1 MSATDPNST
10 LAGRSLAD
18 LIGLFDGAAYELDGE
33 SFAFT
38 YVSPS
43 AEALLGYPL
52 ADWYEPGF
60 WQRRVHPE
68 DVVRADAFW
77 LEEAAARR
85 AHVLEY
91 RMVTADR
98 RTIWIHDRATPVE
111 RSPGRPGF
119 VGLMFDVTKL
129 KEAEQTVRLM
139 SILTADQVGDAFF
152 QTLVTRLCREL
163 QVRHVVIGAVSDA
176 NPARFTTVAAADDG
190 ELLDPTLIELGSAPW
205 HNAGPSEVGHVAGGL
220 RSLLPDNPLL
230 EALGAESYL
239 GYPLLGADE
248 QPIGLFALFDPKPF
262 PRSNSI
268 DTVMAMLAARA
279 GAELERRR
287 AERQRQVLQAQLV
300 QAQKM
305 EAIGTLA
312 GGIAHDFN
320 NILMG
325 ILGNA
330 EIAQEELYDWHPAR
344 ANLREILRA
353 AHRARDV
360 VQRILTFSR
369 KREPERK
376 QMTLQPVVDEAAA
389 LLRATL
395 PTTIEIRVEPPE
407 HPGYILG
414 DPGQIHQVLMN
425 LAANAAQAMVG
436 QRGVLTFAES
446 LVDVDRA
453 LAETYVELKV
463 GRYVLLSVSDN
474 GPGIGE
480 DVLSRIFEPFF
491 TTKPPG
497 EGTGLGLAV
506 VHGIVRDHDGAIVVR
521 SQPEAGTRFDL
532 YFPALAPP
540 EAVAPAAEPAAA
552 PQGVGQH
559 ILFIDDEPTIVRV
572 GRRMLERLGYRVTAC
587 ESARAALDLFDRD
600 PSAFELVI
608 SDLTMP
614 ELTGLEIADRIR
626 AVNPSVK
633 IVVTTGNVDL
643 LGPDQDR
650 GRIDEVLPKPFA
662 TTRLAHIVSR
672 LIGPPNERGG
682 RAYFAYGA
690 NLDQG
695 HMARTTPGASLLGR
709 ATLFAHKIAIARA
722 GYATLIPSAGDQVEG
737 VLWFLTG
744 DDEAALDRFEKI
756 SDGLY
761 RKATATVQ
769 TPTGDEVTALV
780 YLANDPSP
788 GVAARGYLDQIKSA
802 AAAHGLSPEY
812 RAGLERLPSS
822 DAETW
827 SGHP

>member
-1 MSATDPNST
+1 MTTPEPKPE
-10 LAGRSLAD
+10 LAGRPLAD
-18 LIGLFDGAAYELDGE
+18 LIARFDGVAYELDGE

-52 ADWYEPGF
+52 AEWYEPGF
-60 WQRRVHPE
+60 WQRRVHPD
-68 DVVRADAFW
+68 DVIRADAFW
-77 LEEAAARR
+77 LGEAAARR
-85 AHVLEY
+85 AHMLEY
-91 RMVTADR
+91 RMVKADR
-98 RTIWIHDRATPVE
+98 QTVWIHDRATPVE
-111 RSPGRPGF
+111 RSPGRTTF

-129 KEAEQTVRLM
+129 KESEQTIRLLG
-139 SILTADQVGDAFF
+139 ILTAHEVGDAFF
-152 QTLVTRLCREL
+152 DALVTRLCREL
-163 QVRHVVIGAVSDA
+163 PVRSAVIAALADQT
-176 NPARFTTVAAADDG
+176 PTRFITVAAAADG
-190 ELLDPTLIELGSAPW
+190 ELVDPTGFDLGSAPW
-205 HNAGPSEVGHVAGGL
+205 HSSPSEVRHVTSGL
-220 RSLLPDNPLL
+220 RSLIPNHPLL
-230 EALGAESYL
+230 DALGAESYL
-239 GYPLLGADE
+239 GYPLLGNDE
-248 QPIGLFALFDPKPF
+248 QPIGVFALFDGKPF
-262 PRSNSI
+262 PRSNQI
-268 DTVMAMLAARA
+268 DTVMTMLAARA

-287 AERQRQVLQAQLV
+287 ADRQREVLQAQLV

-344 ANLREILRA
+344 ANLREILKA

-376 QMTLQPVVDEAAA
+376 PMTLRPVLDEAAA

-395 PTTIEIRVEPPE
+395 PSTIEIRVEPAAE
-407 HPGYILG
+407 PGYILG
-414 DPGQIHQVLMN
+414 DAGQIHQVLMN
-425 LAANAAQAMVG
+425 LAANAAQAMTG
-436 QRGVLTFAES
+436 QRGVLTFTES
-446 LVDVDRA
+446 EVEVDRA
-453 LAETYVELKV
+453 LADTYVELEA
-463 GRYVLLSVSDN
+463 GRFVLLSVSDN
-474 GPGIGE
+474 GPGMSE
-480 DVLSRIFEPFF
+480 EVLARIFEPFF

-506 VHGIVRDHDGAIVVR
+506 VHGIVHDHEGAIVVK
-521 SQPEAGTRFDL
+521 SQVDVGTRFDL
-532 YFPALAPP
+532 YFPALAVPDP
-540 EAVAPAAEPAAA
+540 IAPAAEPSAA
-552 PQGVGQH
+552 PPGEGQH

-587 ESARAALDLFDRD
+587 ESAREALELFDRD
-600 PSAFELVI
+600 PGAFELVI

-626 AVNPSVK
+626 AANPAVK

-643 LGPDQDR
+643 LGLDHDR

-662 TTRLAHIVSR
+662 TARLAHIVGR
-672 LIGPPNERGG
+672 LIGPPNERTG

-690 NLDQG
+690 NLDQA

-709 ATLFAHKIAIARA
+709 ATLRGHRIAIAGA

-737 VLWFLTG
+737 VLWFLG
-744 DDEAALDRFEKI
+744 AADEAQLDRFERVA
-756 SDGLY
+756 DGLY
-761 RKATATVQ
+761 RKATATVH

-780 YLANDPSP
+780 YLATDPAP
-788 GVAARGYLDQIKSA
+788 GIAARGYVDQIVRA
-802 AAAHGLSPEY
+802 AGAHGLPPEY
-812 RAGLERLPSS
+812 CALLARLPSS
-822 DAETW
+822 DASTW
-827 SGHP
+827 SGEP